1 MKLIRANI
9 NDCEKIWK
17 MQKEAF
23 ADLLEKYQDYET
35 SPANEPVEKI
45 KAKLLDNFT
54 YFYFIYDDDALVGAV
69 RVVHRNDGSRKRIA
83 PIFIMKE
90 FRGKGLAQKTFEE
103 IEKIHGS
110 DNWSL
115 DTILQETGNCYLYE
129 KLGYKKTGVKEKNQ
143 RPHGYRLL
151 RKKLVLRLR
160 FKQPKNTRSLSLVE
174 MTFATKDLSP
184 LTVNNKIQPSLH

>member
-23 ADLLEKYQDYET
+23 ADLLEKYQDYQT
-35 SPANEPVEKI
+35 SPANELVEKI

-54 YFYFIYDDDALVGAV
+54 YFYFIYDDDDALVEAV
-69 RVVHRNDGSRKRIA
+69 RVIHRNDGSRKRIA

-129 KLGYKKTGVKEKNQ
+129 KLGYKKTGVTEKINDRMDIVYYEKN
-143 RPHGYRLL
+143 
-151 RKKLVLRLR
+151 
-160 FKQPKNTRSLSLVE
+160 
-174 MTFATKDLSP
+174 
-184 LTVNNKIQPSLH
+184 

>member
-23 ADLLEKYQDYET
+23 ADLLEKYQDYQT

-45 KAKLLDNFT
+45 KTKLLDSFT

-129 KLGYKKTGVKEKNQ
+129 KLGYKKTGVTEKINDRMDIVYYEKN
-143 RPHGYRLL
+143 
-151 RKKLVLRLR
+151 
-160 FKQPKNTRSLSLVE
+160 
-174 MTFATKDLSP
+174 
-184 LTVNNKIQPSLH
+184 